1 LHILDILIKASTRA
15 AAGIHHLLFAGGG
28 NAFPEGGNCRMATNW
43 AIFLIKCLN
52 LSAPSLLIENI
63 KYRKLLP
70 LEQLKI
76 LTIET
81 TAAKVLVRAT
91 VGWPPFLKR
100 GRISCRTFAQKKPG
114 SGEG

>member
-1 LHILDILIKASTRA
+1 
-15 AAGIHHLLFAGGG
+15 
-28 NAFPEGGNCRMATNW
+28 MATNW

-63 KYRKLLP
+63 IQKIIAFGADGK
-70 LEQLKI
+70 KI

-81 TAAKVLVRAT
+81 TAAKVLVRVS
-91 VGWPPFLKR
+91 VGWPPSLKR
-100 GRISCRTFAQKKPG
+100 GRISCRTFAPKKLG